1 MQMGEERQDT
11 NVTADAQFD
20 KIFTENTDNEGG
32 VCVCGG
38 GGGITL
44 REKVNQGKEEPALC
58 SQH

>member
-38 GGGITL
+38 GGAL
-44 REKVNQGKEEPALC
+44 R
-58 SQH
+58 